1 MSKNYEY
8 VSHMRKLF
16 FFSADP
22 TTNLRP
28 GETGQHCYPNIIVLV
43 QITIANDDTETNNSV

>member
-1 MSKNYEY
+1 MSKNDEY

-28 GETGQHCYPNIIVLV
+28 GETGQHCQPNIIVLV
-43 QITIANDDTETNNSV
+43 QIANADTETNNSV